1 MPALDYN
8 YMAELVVNAQ
18 SGDSDAF
25 AELYAA
31 TYQKQYQFAYSYLK
45 DMYLAQDA
53 LQETYIVALKEL
65 SKLKDPMLL
74 VAWLNQI
81 NFRICFQLHKK
92 QKRYDQEMGGQSE
105 ENGQTGDRGVQPESS
120 LYSSPASSNPE
131 DMIVRVDSQEYIM
144 NQILKLPFTEAQV
157 ILLRFYRSLKYDE
170 IAELLDISK
179 SSVKRYLNSGKEHL
193 ASVLRQQ
200 GGELIV

>member
-18 SGDSDAF
+18 DGDSDAF

-45 DMYLAQDA
+45 DEYLAQDA

-92 QKRYDQEMGGQSE
+92 QKRFDAEMGGYYGNEDS
-105 ENGQTGDRGVQPESS
+105 GQEPAPGRERMNAFSS
-120 LYSSPASSNPE
+120 SADNPE
-131 DMIVRVDSQEYIM
+131 DMVVRVDSREYIM

-157 ILLRFYRSLKYDE
+157 IILRFYRSLKYDE
-170 IAELLDISK
+170 IADLLEISR

-193 ASVLRQQ
+193 ANVLQQQ
-200 GGELIV
+200 GGEFYI